1 MENNFDGIILTI
13 NGYDLEL
20 QQSVINWL
28 ILCALF
34 AFLFIWAGKKFE
46 TADVRKAPSGILL
59 VTEMIVDVCKNILG
73 DNLQEN
79 TRRFLP
85 FLGTLIMLMSVSNLL
100 GLLGLQPPTSNV
112 SVNIALA
119 VMMFL
124 MIQYN
129 AIKKAGFKARIKELA
144 EPLWVMTP
152 LNIIGEFALP
162 ISLSMRLF
170 GNILASS
177 IIMMLVYTVFKLFL
191 PFTVLM
197 YIITPF
203 LHMYFDIFSGFL
215 QTYIFFTLSSFF
227 LSEQVCET
235 EE

>member
-119 VMMFL
+119 GMMFL

-170 GNILASS
+170 GNILAGS

>member
-124 MIQYN
+124 RPESKN
-129 AIKKAGFKARIKELA
+129 
-144 EPLWVMTP
+144 W
-152 LNIIGEFALP
+152 LN
-162 ISLSMRLF
+162 RF
-170 GNILASS
+170 GL
-177 IIMMLVYTVFKLFL
+177 
-191 PFTVLM
+191 
-197 YIITPF
+197 
-203 LHMYFDIFSGFL
+203 
-215 QTYIFFTLSSFF
+215 
-227 LSEQVCET
+227 
-235 EE
+235 